1 MSKRNSTWDRVVPA
15 CWLALECRY
24 ICTVVNNG
32 TSSDAGS
39 RSPDWT
45 RSPAREQC
53 YIVATQYEGT
63 PREGSSRQLRGKQFQ
78 ESRVDP
84 GTRVQQSGLLACWLQ
99 LVRSIISPDFS
110 FKFVSVVGC
119 QMPWG
124 GGGGLTCL
132 TNASAVAVSG
142 LQEQHPRTT
151 GQGPRAGLL
160 KTTAV
165 INKTVEPSVKLRFGQ
180 ARRSA
185 DSFCSWFTNIKL
197 QRRAPLSS
205 LGDPRRPHGARNTPP
220 HRGGQSKQGA

>member
-1 MSKRNSTWDRVVPA
+1 MPAVVPPIGRGARHGSNVTSWLHSTKEHRVKGAPANCAGSNFRSPGLIPGPEFSKVA
-15 CWLALECRY
+15 CWLAGCSWFGPSSARPSSFRLSGAKCR
-24 ICTVVNNG
+24 G
-32 TSSDAGS
+32 
-39 RSPDWT
+39 
-45 RSPAREQC
+45 
-53 YIVATQYEGT
+53 EG
-63 PREGSSRQLRGKQFQ
+63 G
-78 ESRVDP
+78 
-84 GTRVQQSGLLACWLQ
+84 
-99 LVRSIISPDFS
+99 
-110 FKFVSVVGC
+110 
-119 QMPWG
+119 
-124 GGGGLTCL
+124 L

-185 DSFCSWFTNIKL
+185 DSFCSWFTNLKL
-197 QRRAPLSS
+197 QRRAPLAS